1 MTDSIS
7 SYLAPRFITSRGFI
21 LSMPEDRDFIDVRHD
36 LGLRRKLFVALGLP
50 GQILVLKNGDVIVN
64 PK

>member
-1 MTDSIS
+1 
-7 SYLAPRFITSRGFI
+7 
-21 LSMPEDRDFIDVRHD
+21 MPEDRDFIDVRHD